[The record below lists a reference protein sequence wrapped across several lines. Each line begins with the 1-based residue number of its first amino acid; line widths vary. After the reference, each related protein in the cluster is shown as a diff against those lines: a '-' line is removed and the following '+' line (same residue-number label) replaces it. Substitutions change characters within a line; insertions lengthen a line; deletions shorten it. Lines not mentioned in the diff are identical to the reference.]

1 MLSLRA
7 FHMTP
12 RRVDEDFFI
21 SYPGNPYF
29 SQKTRVTAYTSKYP
43 FLLFRDRELPD
54 WFEFRDI
61 TIFCGGN
68 GSGKSTILNVI
79 AEKLG
84 LGRGTPYN
92 RSAFFDD
99 YVGFCEAKVTGRI
112 SPDSRIITSDDVFER
127 VLGIRRLNEGID
139 DKRNQ
144 LIQEYIELQ
153 GPGVDTQFHGID
165 DYERWTRVQEA
176 RDKNRTQS
184 DFLRSRVIRN
194 VEERSNGESA
204 LAFFVDSIADG
215 GLYLLDEPENSLS
228 AYNQIQ
234 LKYFLEDC
242 VRHHNCQFV
251 ISTHSP
257 FLLSLR
263 GAVIYDLD
271 TCPVET
277 RKWTELE
284 SVRTYHDFF
293 AEHSDEFEK

>member
-1 MLSLRA
+1 MLVLSA
-7 FHMTP
+7 FRMTSQ
-12 RRVDEDFFI
+12 DEDENFFI
-21 SYPGNPYF
+21 ERTPQF
-29 SQKTRVTAYTSKYP
+29 SPKTRLRSYSSFYP
-43 FLLFRDRELPD
+43 FVLFRNRGLPA

-84 LGRGTPYN
+84 LSRDTPYN
-92 RSAFFDD
+92 RSPFFGD
-99 YVGFCEAKVTGRI
+99 YVGFCEARVSGRI
-112 SPDSRIITSDDVFER
+112 SPNSRIITSDDVFNR
-127 VLGIRRLNEGID
+127 VLDIRRLNEGID
-139 DKRNQ
+139 DKRDQ
-144 LIQEYIELQ
+144 LIQEYIELN
-153 GPGVDTQFHGID
+153 GENADTQLHGME
-165 DYERWTRVQEA
+165 DYERWSRVRAA
-176 RDKNRTQS
+176 RDKNKTQS
-184 DFLRSRVIRN
+184 HFLRSRLIRN

-242 VRHHNCQFV
+242 VRSHGCQFV

-263 GAVIYDLD
+263 GARIYDLD
-271 TCPVET
+271 SEPVT
-277 RKWTELE
+277 TAKWTELE
-284 SVRTYHDFF
+284 SVRAYHDFF
-293 AEHSDEFEK
+293 DEHSGEF